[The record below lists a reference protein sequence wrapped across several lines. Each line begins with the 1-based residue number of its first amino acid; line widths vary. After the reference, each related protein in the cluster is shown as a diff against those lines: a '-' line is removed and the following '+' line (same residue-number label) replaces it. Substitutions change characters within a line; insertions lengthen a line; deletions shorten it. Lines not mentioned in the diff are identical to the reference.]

1 MCFYVLIK
9 KAEVCDFADHTTIYS
24 YSLNYE
30 EAHQKL
36 LGDTHI
42 VPNWFLSYSQVPNK
56 REDAYYFFDFFS
68 TSPLEVY

>member
-30 EAHQKL
+30 EAPKKL
-36 LGDTHI
+36 SDDTHI
-42 VPNWFLSYSQVPNK
+42 VRNWFLSY
-56 REDAYYFFDFFS
+56 F
-68 TSPLEVY
+68 